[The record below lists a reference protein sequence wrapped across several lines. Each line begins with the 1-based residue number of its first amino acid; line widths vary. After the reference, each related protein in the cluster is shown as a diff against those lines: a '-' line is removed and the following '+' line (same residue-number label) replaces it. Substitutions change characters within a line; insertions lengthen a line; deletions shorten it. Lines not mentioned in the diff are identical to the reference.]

1 MKILVSNGTGTF
13 FALKAG
19 MGLSCIICKV
29 PVNFSSESLALV
41 IQTSG
46 AKNFGRSSKVRKKKK
61 PGQVSQMVSALGSSS
76 NNLVGTLER
85 IEARFTDNFRR
96 KSILFTDVTFKN
108 DNNLLREVC
117 GLSLKSWFLRVDL

>member
-19 MGLSCIICKV
+19 MGLSCIIYKV

-46 AKNFGRSSKVRKKKK
+46 AKNFGRSSKVRKKK

-96 KSILFTDVTFKN
+96 QSISFTDVTFKN
-108 DNNLLREVC
+108 DDNLLREVC
-117 GLSLKSWFLRVDL
+117 GLRLKSWFLRVDL

>member
-1 MKILVSNGTGTF
+1 MKILVSNRTGTF

-19 MGLSCIICKV
+19 MGLSCIIYKV

-61 PGQVSQMVSALGSSS
+61 TGAGIT
-76 NNLVGTLER
+76 NGKR
-85 IEARFTDNFRR
+85 
-96 KSILFTDVTFKN
+96 
-108 DNNLLREVC
+108 
-117 GLSLKSWFLRVDL
+117 SW

>member
-1 MKILVSNGTGTF
+1 MKILVSNRTGTF

-19 MGLSCIICKV
+19 MGLSCIIYKV

-46 AKNFGRSSKVRKKKK
+46 AKNFGRSNKVRKKKK

-96 KSILFTDVTFKN
+96 KSISFTDVTFKN
-108 DNNLLREVC
+108 ENNLLREVC

>member
-1 MKILVSNGTGTF
+1 M
-13 FALKAG
+13 
-19 MGLSCIICKV
+19 SCIIYKV

-46 AKNFGRSSKVRKKKK
+46 AKNFGRSSKVRKKKKK

-117 GLSLKSWFLRVDL
+117 GLSLKSCFLRVDL